1 MHVRLTTTIPR
12 WQWLIFKRAIGR
24 RNRFK
29 PFSRSFGNDRGRPI
43 DRYYIDR
50 FIASEAERIRGDVL
64 EIGDNGYTRSIGGDR
79 VTRSDVL
86 MPVPQAG
93 ATIIADLQDAPGIPD
108 DSFDCI
114 ILTQVLQYIYDHHAA
129 VRTTRRILKPGGS
142 VLATLPFM
150 AAVSGAEDQWGEQW
164 RYSSRSAKRL
174 FADVF
179 GPENVEVKTY
189 GNLVLAMAYLNGFAV
204 EELDPEDFEY
214 VDPLMELISTVRAT
228 KPVASAASA
237 TD

>member
-1 MHVRLTTTIPR
+1 MRLTATIPR
-12 WQWLIFKRAIGR
+12 WQWLIFKRAVGR

-43 DRYYIDR
+43 DRYFIDR
-50 FIASEAERIRGDVL
+50 FIASEAERVRGRVL
-64 EIGDNGYTRSIGGDR
+64 EIGGNEYTRSSGGDR
-79 VTRSDVL
+79 VTQSDVL

-93 ATIIADLQDAPGIPD
+93 ATVIADLQDAPDIPD

-129 VRTTRRILKPGGS
+129 VRTVKRILKPGGS

-150 AAVSGAEDQWGEQW
+150 AAISGDEDPWGEQW

-179 GPENVEVKTY
+179 GPESVDVRTY
-189 GNLVLAMAYLNGFAV
+189 GNLVLAVAYLNGFAV
-204 EELDPEDFEY
+204 EDLDPEDFEY
-214 VDPLMELISTVRAT
+214 IDPLIELISTVRAT
-228 KPVASAASA
+228 KAAA
-237 TD
+237 PAAE